1 MATTV
6 KPNYLLVSFLNNY
19 IQDVLVSEKA
29 GAHLVIVTRGG
40 QDTLSL
46 TDEKRIKEFIQYY
59 QVCPNFSLS
68 MYIYIYIYIS
78 IGLSLSLSPTHTYH
92 TKRITA

>member
-1 MATTV
+1 M
-6 KPNYLLVSFLNNY
+6 LFDDSCINNY

-59 QVCPNFSLS
+59 QVCTIFDTCKKIFLEDLKLS
-68 MYIYIYIYIS
+68 AK
-78 IGLSLSLSPTHTYH
+78 LH
-92 TKRITA
+92 R